1 MAKRKRRTAEQIE
14 LEEKG
19 RKLLEEAESFNFE
32 DNYFFKNTLL
42 NYQTQLRII
51 AQLKEEI
58 DKGETLIEKEY
69 VKGRKNVCIN
79 PCITEYNKTVTAAN
93 QTALTLTKLLETA
106 KGKIDDDGGTDDPLM
121 KALGE

>member
-19 RKLLEEAESFNFE
+19 KKLLEEAESFNFE

-106 KGKIDDDGGTDDPLM
+106 KGKIDDDGNDDPLM